1 MAKEKKSALE
11 IIVKDSKTQTS
22 YVGDGSFLLMMFQKN
37 EDEEDKGRIFT
48 KFRANY
54 NQQAEIESLFL
65 SLLNM
70 IKTMIGKR
78 PYLMELVMKWLD
90 GKFGD
95 ELFKEPPQEPTAKVE
110 DPTSGTEPKAESCA
124 PKIEEA
130 KQQPTS
136 QPQGEGEPAQES
148 AANG

>member
-1 MAKEKKSALE
+1 MAKSKPTLE
-11 IIVKDSKTQTS
+11 ITVKDCKTQTS
-22 YVGDGSFLLMMFQKN
+22 YVGDGSFLLMMLQKS
-37 EDEEDKGRIFT
+37 EDGDGGRIYT
-48 KFRANY
+48 KARVNF
-54 NQQAEIESLFL
+54 NQQAEVESLFL

-70 IKTMIGKR
+70 IKAMIGKR
-78 PYLMELVMKWLD
+78 PYLMELLMNWLD

-95 ELFKEPPQEPTAKVE
+95 ELFKELPQEPTAKVE
-110 DPTSGTEPKAESCA
+110 DPTSGTEPKSESCA

-130 KQQPTS
+130 KEQPTS